1 MNKMGIGKEMVD
13 YYSYEGELI
22 GSMEKKKMHEKMR
35 NEYFKKGKVSVRHKH
50 VRLIL
55 MTSKGRVIL
64 QKRSKWKGDNPGM
77 WDKTIGGHVTSGDS
91 YDLTMLK
98 ECAEELG
105 IPATIVSNE
114 EFKNAVAVTDL
125 QVLGVLTPLTNLD
138 NYQSTR
144 GITDK
149 EKWIEPHMTQF
160 YIGYYDGHIK
170 FIDKEACG
178 IQIFD
183 IDELKD
189 DLKKYPKTFTEDM
202 KYIVKK
208 FKHLIKPAPKKVE
221 HVLND

>member
-1 MNKMGIGKEMVD
+1 MGIGKEMVD

-22 GSMEKKKMHEKMR
+22 GSMEKKKMHQKMR
-35 NEYFKKGKVSVRHKH
+35 NVYFKKGKVSVRHKH

-64 QKRSKWKGDNPGM
+64 QRRSKWKGDNPGL

-105 IPATIVSNE
+105 IPSTIVSNE

-125 QVLGVLTPLTNLD
+125 QVLGVLTPLVNLD
-138 NYQSTR
+138 NNQSRR
-144 GITDK
+144 GGSNKKKT
-149 EKWIEPHMTQF
+149 WVEPSMSQF

-183 IDELKD
+183 VAELEEEM
-189 DLKKYPKTFTEDM
+189 KKHPNAFTEDI
-202 KYIVKK
+202 KYMVKK
-208 FKHLIKPAPKKVE
+208 FKHFMKPAPKKKE